1 MEDQDNGPTKQMGNT
16 FVGSSCSIRVGNH
29 IQVENV
35 SLDDSQVKQWAGW
48 PILFPENLLL
58 SLAYATGDFEL
69 SAVKV
74 DWLCPQLSSTS

>member
-35 SLDDSQVKQWAGW
+35 SLDDSQVKQ
-48 PILFPENLLL
+48 
-58 SLAYATGDFEL
+58 
-69 SAVKV
+69 
-74 DWLCPQLSSTS
+74 